1 MEENL
6 QEQGAVPSQGKPTHT
21 ALLPYLPTLSVCSLW
36 TQPDNAQ
43 LLRHPACRDLRRS
56 NILLYESK
64 RHCQLYHVLQDAEE
78 SVRKRRCKALLKVWR
93 RNTTT
98 HSASVRLHVTKQ
110 RRSSKRME
118 WGNNF
123 RSCSNFMGTMRGA
136 TEKED
141 LSKEVDRR
149 EGRKCRWLYFRPLVR
164 AIQPCISQKLFA
176 CLVVVFL
183 LSFFTNLSAY
193 ILQDKT

>member
-21 ALLPYLPTLSVCSLW
+21 ALLPYLPTLRVCSLW

-118 WGNNF
+118 GVTIFEVAAILWAQWEVPLKRRTSQRRLTGGRAGNADD
-123 RSCSNFMGTMRGA
+123 SIS
-136 TEKED
+136 
-141 LSKEVDRR
+141 V
-149 EGRKCRWLYFRPLVR
+149 RWFVPS
-164 AIQPCISQKLFA
+164 IQKLFA
-176 CLVVVFL
+176 CLVLNFVSL
-183 LSFFTNLSAY
+183 YSTG
-193 ILQDKT
+193 

>member
-21 ALLPYLPTLSVCSLW
+21 ALLPYLPTLRVCSLR

-78 SVRKRRCKALLKVWR
+78 SVRKRRCKALLKVR
-93 RNTTT
+93 FDAGILPLT
-98 HSASVRLHVTKQ
+98 LH
-110 RRSSKRME
+110 RSGFTLQNNAVHQNAWS
-118 WGNNF
+118 GDHNF
-123 RSCSNFMGTMRGA
+123 RSCSNVMDRMRGA
-136 TEKED
+136 TLKED

-149 EGRKCRWLYFRPLVR
+149 EGRKCR
-164 AIQPCISQKLFA
+164 
-176 CLVVVFL
+176 
-183 LSFFTNLSAY
+183 
-193 ILQDKT
+193 

>member
-1 MEENL
+1 MKIFYLCRVRKKVCPVALLNWLEMALASFYVTSPDFGEIYGRFWMEENL

-21 ALLPYLPTLSVCSLW
+21 ALLPYLPTLRVCSLR

-110 RRSSKRME
+110 RRSSKRMG
-118 WGNNF
+118 WG
-123 RSCSNFMGTMRGA
+123 S
-136 TEKED
+136 
-141 LSKEVDRR
+141 
-149 EGRKCRWLYFRPLVR
+149 
-164 AIQPCISQKLFA
+164 
-176 CLVVVFL
+176 
-183 LSFFTNLSAY
+183 
-193 ILQDKT
+193 

>member
-6 QEQGAVPSQGKPTHT
+6 QEQGAVPSQGKPTHSV
-21 ALLPYLPTLSVCSLW
+21 LLPYLPTLRVCSLW

-98 HSASVRLHVTKQ
+98 HPASVRLHVTKQ

-118 WGNNF
+118 GVTIFEVAAILWAQWEVPLKRRTSQRRLTGGRAGNADDSISVRWF
-123 RSCSNFMGTMRGA
+123 VPSSRAFLRS
-136 TEKED
+136 
-141 LSKEVDRR
+141 
-149 EGRKCRWLYFRPLVR
+149 
-164 AIQPCISQKLFA
+164 
-176 CLVVVFL
+176 FL
-183 LSFFTNLSAY
+183 HA
-193 ILQDKT
+193 